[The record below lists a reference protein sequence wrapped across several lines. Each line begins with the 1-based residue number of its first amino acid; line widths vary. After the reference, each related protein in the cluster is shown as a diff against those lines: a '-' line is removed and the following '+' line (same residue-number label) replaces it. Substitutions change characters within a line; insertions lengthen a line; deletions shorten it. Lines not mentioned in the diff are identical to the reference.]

1 MEIKT
6 LAIVGCGKL
15 AEIVVDAIIKGLLPN
30 YRLIGAVSRTLE
42 RAQYLSDK
50 INSSQKDIQCNAFES
65 VDDLLA
71 LKVDYIVESAN
82 PEALKN
88 FALRALKNGSSLVP
102 LSLGAFANEKF
113 YEDVQKI
120 ALENNVKVYIPSG
133 AIGGLDVMRTIAL
146 MGESTVNFKTEKS
159 PASLVDTDVYDEKL
173 ETEKREV
180 FNGNAKEAIALF
192 PTKVNVAVAASLAS
206 VGTNNINVSIN
217 SIPGYSG
224 DKHCITMQSDEV
236 TAQLDVYS
244 KTSDIAGWSVVNTL
258 RNITSPIVF

>member
-15 AEIVVDAIIKGLLPN
+15 AEIVVDALIRGLLPN
-30 YRLIGAVSRTLE
+30 YRLIGTVSRTME

-65 VDDLLA
+65 IDDLLA
-71 LKVDYIVESAN
+71 LKADYIVETAN
-82 PEALKN
+82 PDALKN

-102 LSLGAFANEKF
+102 LSLGAFADQKF
-113 YEDVQKI
+113 YEDVQKT

-133 AIGGLDVMRTIAL
+133 AIGGLDVLRTISL

-192 PTKVNVAVAASLAS
+192 PTKVNVTVAASLAS

-217 SIPGYSG
+217 SIPGYRG

-258 RNITSPIVF
+258 RNIVSPIVF